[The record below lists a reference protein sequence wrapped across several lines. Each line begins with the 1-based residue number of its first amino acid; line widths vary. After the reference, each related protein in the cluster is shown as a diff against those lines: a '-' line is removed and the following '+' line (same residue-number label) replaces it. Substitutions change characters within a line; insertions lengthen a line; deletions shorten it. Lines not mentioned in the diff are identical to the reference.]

1 MVGTGEFTL
10 EGGGPDSKA
19 GFEVFTAMI
28 VDVAGD
34 LYIADGGNQR
44 MRGGAGPEGASR
56 LSRAPAWRASAG
68 TAVRP
73 PPHNSP
79 SCRGWRSS
87 KW

>member
-10 EGGGPDSKA
+10 DGGGPDSKA

-44 MRGGAGPEGASR
+44 VRGGGPGESITSVA
-56 LSRAPAWRASAG
+56 APG
-68 TAVRP
+68 
-73 PPHNSP
+73 
-79 SCRGWRSS
+79 
-87 KW
+87 